1 MSECKDCKLFKGNCG
16 HHYIDVDGHV
26 HYDYPSRAYTNR
38 AGCCE
43 FYQEARTQRQ
53 IVKDALIERYKDTH
67 EDYYVG
73 IAIRVI
79 ANMSDET
86 FDRLERGEAE

>member
-1 MSECKDCKLFKGNCG
+1 MSECKDCKLFKGDCG
-16 HHYIDVDGHV
+16 HHYIDGDNHV
-26 HYDYPSRAYTNR
+26 HYDCPSMACTNR
-38 AGCCE
+38 AGYCE

-53 IVKDALIERYKDTH
+53 IVKDALIERYVDTH

-73 IAIRVI
+73 LAIRVI

>member
-16 HHYIDVDGHV
+16 HHYMDVDNHV
-26 HYDYPSRAYTNR
+26 HYDCSSRACTNR
-38 AGCCE
+38 TGCCE

-53 IVKDALIERYKDTH
+53 IVKDALIERYKDTR

-73 IAIRVI
+73 IAVRVI
-79 ANMSDET
+79 GNMSDEQ
-86 FDRLERGEAE
+86 FDRLESGEAE